1 MLTNGQVFGSG
12 NPTINIYGTNTV
24 IQMDRLNLGT
34 AARAMKFGFFFTNS
48 GVSTVACPAAFMTL
62 DYATINIDGAAY
74 TSGPGTYTLFR
85 SANFTGTL
93 TYTANITAP
102 FPGLNAVV
110 SKSGNNLVV
119 TLTEPP
125 APQSTWDGDS
135 NGYWSVAANWAGNVA
150 PVASNALIFAGTV
163 SPVTTNDLTAGTL
176 FKGIT
181 FSNTLNGQSFSLG
194 GNSLNLAG
202 NISSADVV
210 TPDAIA
216 DSITLNQQLANS
228 GLSVNLG
235 SNHDLTIS
243 GVLSE
248 DSAARGFTKA
258 GAGTLTLSGTNTY
271 TGVTTVS
278 GGILNVSNNLA
289 LGTTA
294 GNTVINGGAPP
305 SGFGGSLRLP
315 GGITLAEP
323 LNISAGHYYAPALWS
338 FGNNI
343 VTGQISGS
351 GRIQTDENG
360 PGTLTLSGGISA
372 TGGSTLVGNIVID
385 TTPIN
390 AGSLITFAGTNVQ
403 KIAINVAGNSWVL
416 GRIAFGGTVQ
426 LGVDNALPTT
436 SAVEFG
442 WSTLENSVGTLDLNG
457 HNQTVASIG
466 NSKTAV
472 VPAGADLRII
482 GGGTL
487 TVNQTTNTTF
497 SGVISDGS
505 IATALVKANT
515 GTLNLTGTNAYTG
528 NTTVNGG
535 TLQIGVASIAA
546 NSTVTVATNAT
557 LQLDF
562 METNQVAGLVLN
574 GVSQPAGVYNN
585 SSTPTYILGSGSLQV
600 GSATPNPA
608 TLTNSVSGGVLNLFW
623 PAGQGWKLQAQTNLL
638 TTGLSTNW
646 APITDGSVSSTNIT
660 IDSTQPAVFYR
671 LTQ

>member
-1 MLTNGQVFGSG
+1 
-12 NPTINIYGTNTV
+12 
-24 IQMDRLNLGT
+24 
-34 AARAMKFGFFFTNS
+34 
-48 GVSTVACPAAFMTL
+48 
-62 DYATINIDGAAY
+62 
-74 TSGPGTYTLFR
+74 
-85 SANFTGTL
+85 
-93 TYTANITAP
+93 
-102 FPGLNAVV
+102 
-110 SKSGNNLVV
+110 
-119 TLTEPP
+119 
-125 APQSTWDGDS
+125 
-135 NGYWSVAANWAGNVA
+135 
-150 PVASNALIFAGTV
+150 
-163 SPVTTNDLTAGTL
+163 
-176 FKGIT
+176 
-181 FSNTLNGQSFSLG
+181 
-194 GNSLNLAG
+194 
-202 NISSADVV
+202 
-210 TPDAIA
+210 
-216 DSITLNQQLANS
+216 
-228 GLSVNLG
+228 
-235 SNHDLTIS
+235 
-243 GVLSE
+243 
-248 DSAARGFTKA
+248 
-258 GAGTLTLSGTNTY
+258 
-271 TGVTTVS
+271 VTTVS

-343 VTGQISGS
+343 VTGLISGS
-351 GRIQTDENG
+351 GRIQTDQNG
-360 PGTLTLSGGISA
+360 PGTLTLSGGINA
-372 TGGSTLVGNIVID
+372 TGASTLVGNIVID

-403 KIAINVAGNSWVL
+403 KIVINVAGNSWVL

-442 WSTLENSVGTLDLNG
+442 WSTIENSVGTLDLNG

-466 NSKTAV
+466 NSTTAV
-472 VPAGADLRII
+472 VPAGADLRIT

-505 IATALVKANT
+505 TATALVKANT